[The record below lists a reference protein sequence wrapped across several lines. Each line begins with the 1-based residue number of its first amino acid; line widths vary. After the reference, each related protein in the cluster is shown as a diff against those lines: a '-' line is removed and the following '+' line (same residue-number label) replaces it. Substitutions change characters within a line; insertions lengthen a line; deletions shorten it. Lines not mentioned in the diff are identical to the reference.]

1 MLCCQ
6 EALQAWCPCTPNL
19 QLAKRLGS
27 TEPAPPVSRDLWL
40 PSWHSWF
47 QCCPGCHLGVAESAP
62 YRHPNPAWGILQLS
76 HLHFGFEGWPERQS
90 GGGAALSMLITYA
103 GVLWSICFS
112 LFIFFFYLILNARHS
127 ICCSLTPGCCNIY
140 GLAGNT
146 PNRKHVLP
154 VGRDNPRVWNV
165 NDSLVFLP
173 SRYGSQHLPSIW
185 ARQLNGWHICR
196 LGAQSKVTLTGTDHT
211 SNRETVTP
219 LSFRLDHSLAI
230 VYQSGLDSETV
241 QMHERN
247 KWSTGRS
254 RSCSI

>member
-1 MLCCQ
+1 MLPGSPTGMVPVYA
-6 EALQAWCPCTPNL
+6 EPPASETPWIDWTCPACVKRSVVAVVA
-19 QLAKRLGS
+19 QLIPML
-27 TEPAPPVSRDLWL
+27 PWL
-40 PSWHSWF
+40 PSWSSWI
-47 QCCPGCHLGVAESAP
+47 CPVPSSKPCVG
-62 YRHPNPAWGILQLS
+62 NPAIVPSAFWIWGMT
-76 HLHFGFEGWPERQS
+76 WKTER
-90 GGGAALSMLITYA
+90 GGGQLWACWSPMLECSDLY
-103 GVLWSICFS
+103 VFLCSS
-112 LFIFFFYLILNARHS
+112 FFFYLILNARHS
-127 ICCSLTPGCCNIY
+127 ICCSLTPSCCNIY